1 MWGHKTATGGV
12 ATSTSRSR
20 SWGYTFRPRKREVRS
35 WRIHRRT
42 NDTLKDLARSA
53 QPSRARLNE
62 LLGRFGQTQM
72 HPLLRRS
79 NSYLVRWARNKDE
92 RLRAFVRLKAAVYA
106 ARAGIA

>member
-1 MWGHKTATGGV
+1 
-12 ATSTSRSR
+12 
-20 SWGYTFRPRKREVRS
+20 
-35 WRIHRRT
+35 
-42 NDTLKDLARSA
+42 
-53 QPSRARLNE
+53 
-62 LLGRFGQTQM
+62 M